1 MFKKRGFNEF
11 GFAALL
17 ALFSVT
23 GLVLIVTF
31 SVSAIILNR
40 TQTSKILALSAQ
52 SYYSAESGAE
62 DAVLRKLKNY
72 VFPSGALNLDGASV
86 TQNITTIG
94 NTTTIDS
101 LSSYSGNVRKTRVR
115 LLVTADS
122 VSFHYGVQ
130 VGAGGLEMDNNSTV
144 NGNIYSGGDI
154 KGSSGAKITG
164 DAYAAGANKIE
175 DVIVGGDAHAHEIK
189 TSKICGD
196 AYYQTIDATSLN
208 FLNSPSNPTCPDPLT
223 SGAAHPGSPDPEI
236 LPVPILASDI
246 ADWKTDAA
254 TGGTISG
261 NYSVTNNIS
270 LGPKEITGNLVM
282 TSNNKTLTV
291 TGTIYVRGKI
301 DISNG
306 SAIQCAASYGANS
319 CIVLADGDIHI
330 ANNGI
335 FSGSGTEGSFLMM
348 LTTLQCDGTSG
359 TSPDGKPCGHHNGAI
374 DLHNGATGVIFY
386 ASSGMI
392 NLHNGVGVTEA
403 TAHKLRLDNL
413 ASVNYDQGLVN
424 AAFSTGPGAG
434 WQIDSWNETE

>member
-1 MFKKRGFNEF
+1 MFKKRAFNEF

-40 TQTSKILALSAQ
+40 TQTSKNLVFSAQ

-72 VFPSGALNLDGASV
+72 DLPSGALNLDGASV

-94 NTTTIDS
+94 NATTIDS
-101 LSSYSGNVRKTRVR
+101 SSSFSSNVRKTRVR
-115 LLVTADS
+115 LVVTADS

-144 NGNIYSGGDI
+144 NGNIYSNGDI
-154 KGSSGAKITG
+154 EGGSGAKITG

-175 DVIVGGDAHAHEIK
+175 DVIIGGDAHAHEIK

-208 FLNSPSNPTCPDPLT
+208 FLNSPTNPTCSDPLT
-223 SGAAHPGSPDPEI
+223 SGTAHPASPDPEI

-254 TGGTISG
+254 AGGTISG

-282 TSNNKTLTV
+282 TSNNKILSVAGTL
-291 TGTIYVRGKI
+291 YVRGNI

-306 SAIQCAASYGANS
+306 SAVQCLSSYGENS
-319 CIVLADGDIHI
+319 CVVLADGWIH
-330 ANNGI
+330 ASNNGI
-335 FSGSGTEGSFLMM
+335 FSGSGATSSFLMM
-348 LTTLQCDGTSG
+348 LTTLQCDGTSA
-359 TSPDGKPCGHHNGAI
+359 TSPDGKQCGDHNGAV

-386 ASSGMI
+386 ASNGMI
-392 NLHNGVGVTEA
+392 NLHNGVGITEA
-403 TAHKLRLDNL
+403 AAYKLRLDNL
-413 ASVNYDQGLVN
+413 ASVTYNQGLVN